1 MDIFKTE
8 TSSHKAPLAERMRPT
23 EFDDLMGQDKIWS
36 KGGVLRSL
44 VEKDKFHGLL
54 FWGPPGTGKTS
65 LSRIIGNSSGNP
77 LLAMSAVEHGVK
89 EIRKAIRDSQ
99 ERLDQGQSSILVFMD
114 EIHRLSKNQQD
125 ALLPALESGVIRFI
139 GATTENPSFEVNKA
153 ILSRVLIFQF
163 EQLSTESMVTL
174 LKRTLERGSAE
185 FERTDLEMDVLQNI
199 AQVANGD
206 VRRALGLLE
215 AVIVSAPTKIS
226 PITLDSI
233 GDFAKVIGLA
243 YDKDGQEHYDT
254 ASAMIKSIRGSH
266 PDAAVYYLAR
276 MIEAGED
283 PMFIARRLV
292 ISATEDIG
300 NANPTALLLATS
312 GMQSVHMVGMPE
324 ARIILSQITT
334 YLAASPKSNRS
345 YLAIDAAISEVK
357 KSGNLLIPNSLRN
370 AVTKYDKSIGYG
382 KSYTYAHDDLVG
394 ARNMSYL
401 PEQLAGT
408 VFYRPSDIGVEKQI
422 KTTLE
427 KLRPTKD

>member
-163 EQLSTESMVTL
+163 EQLSTESML
-174 LKRTLERGSAE
+174 FSREPLSGE
-185 FERTDLEMDVLQNI
+185 
-199 AQVANGD
+199 
-206 VRRALGLLE
+206 AL
-215 AVIVSAPTKIS
+215 
-226 PITLDSI
+226 
-233 GDFAKVIGLA
+233 
-243 YDKDGQEHYDT
+243 
-254 ASAMIKSIRGSH
+254 
-266 PDAAVYYLAR
+266 
-276 MIEAGED
+276 
-283 PMFIARRLV
+283 
-292 ISATEDIG
+292 
-300 NANPTALLLATS
+300 N
-312 GMQSVHMVGMPE
+312 
-324 ARIILSQITT
+324 LS
-334 YLAASPKSNRS
+334 
-345 YLAIDAAISEVK
+345 E
-357 KSGNLLIPNSLRN
+357 LI
-370 AVTKYDKSIGYG
+370 
-382 KSYTYAHDDLVG
+382 
-394 ARNMSYL
+394 
-401 PEQLAGT
+401 
-408 VFYRPSDIGVEKQI
+408 
-422 KTTLE
+422 
-427 KLRPTKD
+427 